1 MFLLHNV
8 LEAYEPVDV
17 GWICLIPP
25 LLTMIIAL
33 SSKEVVISLLI
44 GVIVATLIY
53 VIKSRRPFVQIIEV
67 FFSILTSRTAVNMEI
82 CLFTFMMGG
91 LVKLMER
98 SGGTA
103 AFCRWF
109 GRLVKSRKIT
119 QLVAIILSFF
129 LFLDDYFNIITSSAI
144 MYAVFD
150 QNRVSKP
157 KAAYVVHT
165 MASNLCILI
174 PITSWAAVVIAQIE
188 ECGIKDSFS
197 MYSRSLLLNSYPV
210 CSVLGVLLS
219 SLTGVEIGGMKEY
232 EKEAQSPATL
242 EEDLLPEETES
253 KGRLVDLLLPSATL
267 ILSTVLFIVYLGGG
281 FEGHK
286 SLQQVFTDSD
296 TATALMF
303 GSFMAILVSFLL
315 YIPRRLMTFRDFVE
329 ALKEGMKVMIDTLLI
344 LVLAWTVGGIDST
357 LLRTGEYLGNLI
369 SRCHLPLWI
378 IPSVIFLVGAL
389 LTFSLGTT
397 WAGFSVLIPI
407 VVSICTKTDRALLV
421 PCISA
426 CLSGSV
432 FGDNIS
438 PICDNTI
445 LVGTCLHCDF
455 IVHVKTESVYAI
467 TMAVLSFIGY
477 IIVGITGGNILLS
490 VGIPV
495 VMEIVLFIIV
505 SVIAKLHINKFGFL
519 SRSVTPKED
528 LVFQVQDV

>member
-91 LVKLMER
+91 LVKLMEL

-150 QNRVSKP
+150 QNHVSKP

-232 EKEAQSPATL
+232 EKEARSPATL
-242 EEDLLPEETES
+242 EKELLPEETES
-253 KGRLVDLLLPSATL
+253 KGRLVDLLLPIATL

-344 LVLAWTVGGIDST
+344 LVLAWTVGASTALSSGLGSTWETSSRAAICPCGSSPPSSSWWGRCSPSRLAPRGQASPCSSPSWSASAPKPIAPCWCLASPPACQGPCLETTSPRFATTPSWWAPVCTVT
-357 LLRTGEYLGNLI
+357 LL
-369 SRCHLPLWI
+369 C
-378 IPSVIFLVGAL
+378 
-389 LTFSLGTT
+389 
-397 WAGFSVLIPI
+397 
-407 VVSICTKTDRALLV
+407 
-421 PCISA
+421 
-426 CLSGSV
+426 
-432 FGDNIS
+432 
-438 PICDNTI
+438 
-445 LVGTCLHCDF
+445 
-455 IVHVKTESVYAI
+455 
-467 TMAVLSFIGY
+467 M
-477 IIVGITGGNILLS
+477 
-490 VGIPV
+490 
-495 VMEIVLFIIV
+495 
-505 SVIAKLHINKFGFL
+505 
-519 SRSVTPKED
+519 
-528 LVFQVQDV
+528 